1 MSQVTWVENFANPN
15 STYLKKDKKKKDTQP
30 LFKKIGPNNSTRN
43 RNWSNENQ
51 KTSLFFD
58 YLTVL
63 IFKTLHPTHQTM
75 KNQLVTIITWT
86 EQSILVLLI
95 IYNNTKINP
104 KQVSFCFTPPR
115 KVMTIR
121 SNPLLSFIL
130 VWVDHRWPL
139 DQWTQPRTKEH

>member
-1 MSQVTWVENFANPN
+1 MSQITWVENFATQTQPIW
-15 STYLKKDKKKKDTQP
+15 KKTKKKKDTQP

-95 IYNNTKINP
+95 IYKSIITP
-104 KQVSFCFTPPR
+104 KLTPSKWVFVLHHQEKLWQLDP
-115 KVMTIR
+115 THYCR
-121 SNPLLSFIL
+121 SSWFG
-130 VWVDHRWPL
+130 
-139 DQWTQPRTKEH
+139 